1 MQNGAHEPYLLVT
14 HGNEELRLHGRN
26 PKSEVEDEAATWGS
40 NWGDVLG
47 QLRARVPLM
56 GLSEWL
62 SSGSGQSGDT
72 QGLV

>member
-26 PKSEVEDEAATWGS
+26 PKSEAEDEAATWSS

-47 QLRARVPLM
+47 QLRARVPTM
-56 GLSEWL
+56 H
-62 SSGSGQSGDT
+62 
-72 QGLV
+72 